1 MVTDG
6 LLDFIL
12 FARIIYLQFPLRVS
26 SYPLVR
32 VPGLRWERTR
42 EMLRNKSWKT
52 TLSVPKL
59 CIFSYVFFRTTSH
72 PFLIKDQ
79 VM

>member
-26 SYPLVR
+26 SYPLGA
-32 VPGLRWERTR
+32 VPRLGNSKHE
-42 EMLRNKSWKT
+42 
-52 TLSVPKL
+52 
-59 CIFSYVFFRTTSH
+59 
-72 PFLIKDQ
+72 
-79 VM
+79 

>member
-26 SYPLVR
+26 SCPLGA
-32 VPGLRWERTR
+32 VP
-42 EMLRNKSWKT
+42 
-52 TLSVPKL
+52 
-59 CIFSYVFFRTTSH
+59 H
-72 PFLIKDQ
+72 PGDSKHE
-79 VM
+79 